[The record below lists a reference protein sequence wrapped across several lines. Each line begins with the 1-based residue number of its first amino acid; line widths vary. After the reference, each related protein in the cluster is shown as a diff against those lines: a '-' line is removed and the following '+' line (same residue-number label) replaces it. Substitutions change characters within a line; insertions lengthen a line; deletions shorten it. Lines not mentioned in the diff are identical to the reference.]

1 MAIPKKPSTHGGIP
15 VTDVN
20 SAQQAIHGLM
30 STPEEQAE
38 QDLEQTEVTQ
48 ETSEQATEVAES
60 VETQAE
66 DKPDTG
72 ELTAEDLVEDT
83 QTEETETPDTYTIK
97 VDGKDVEVTLEE
109 LKNGYSRQAD
119 YTRKSQVLAEQR
131 QKADQELAATQ
142 QERQRYISQLEHVTK
157 SADAQIQKYQN
168 TDWDRLKTDNP
179 EEYYAKRDEF
189 RELKE
194 NKRKVEEERNKVI
207 IKQQQ
212 ETAKQW
218 QETLTHQQEVLSKRL
233 PEWNDPDKGPKLKQ
247 NIKNFALDKGFTE
260 QEVNSL
266 IDARSVDV
274 LHKAML
280 YENLL
285 ATKISKKKTKV
296 VPKVTKPGT
305 GTTKGDVMSEKTAQ
319 LKRRAKSTGK
329 VDDAAKL
336 IESLMK

>member
-1 MAIPKKPSTHGGIP
+1 
-15 VTDVN
+15 
-20 SAQQAIHGLM
+20 
-30 STPEEQAE
+30 
-38 QDLEQTEVTQ
+38 
-48 ETSEQATEVAES
+48 
-60 VETQAE
+60 
-66 DKPDTG
+66 
-72 ELTAEDLVEDT
+72 
-83 QTEETETPDTYTIK
+83 
-97 VDGKDVEVTLEE
+97 
-109 LKNGYSRQAD
+109 
-119 YTRKSQVLAEQR
+119 LAEQR
-131 QKADQELAATQ
+131 QRADQELAATQ
-142 QERQRYISQLEHVTK
+142 QERQRYISQLEQITK

-194 NKRKVEEERNKVI
+194 NKRKVEEERNKVLV
-207 IKQQQ
+207 KQQQ
-212 ETAKQW
+212 ETAQQW
-218 QETLTHQQEVLSKRL
+218 QQTLAHQTEVLSKRL

-247 NIKNFALDKGFTE
+247 NIKRFAMDKGFTE
-260 QEVNSL
+260 EEVNSL

-336 IESLMK
+336 IESLMS

>member
-1 MAIPKKPSTHGGIP
+1 M
-15 VTDVN
+15 
-20 SAQQAIHGLM
+20 
-30 STPEEQAE
+30 
-38 QDLEQTEVTQ
+38 
-48 ETSEQATEVAES
+48 
-60 VETQAE
+60 
-66 DKPDTG
+66 
-72 ELTAEDLVEDT
+72 
-83 QTEETETPDTYTIK
+83 
-97 VDGKDVEVTLEE
+97 
-109 LKNGYSRQAD
+109 
-119 YTRKSQVLAEQR
+119 AEQR